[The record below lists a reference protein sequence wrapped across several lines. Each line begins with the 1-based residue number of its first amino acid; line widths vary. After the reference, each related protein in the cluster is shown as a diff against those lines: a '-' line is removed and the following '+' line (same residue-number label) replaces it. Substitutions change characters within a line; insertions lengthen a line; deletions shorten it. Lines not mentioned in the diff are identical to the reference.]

1 MEKKKFPFAVLALIG
16 AIVAIVLSIVAL
28 VSNSKVSKSEQVSF
42 AQRDS
47 SGLRI
52 AYVNFDSIMTKC
64 LIVDELLKNIE
75 NKNKQAE
82 SDINSK
88 KRQLEKDA
96 AYFQEQVQKGSISEQ
111 SAQEIY
117 YQLLEKEQEI
127 YELTQQYAD
136 EVTALNIQSNAEV
149 YGQVITFLQRYNKD
163 YQYFD
168 YVLNYSITN
177 PALLDANTAMDITD
191 IVVDSLNVLFN
202 KNYKNNK

>member
-28 VSNSKVSKSEQVSF
+28 VSNPKVSKSEQVSF